1 MRAVL
6 GVVGLMVG
14 VFIGAVISEG
24 AGGIARFIL
33 IGGGLIVLVIGP
45 LSLGVIISSI
55 DPIILSGI
63 KVGIALILIF
73 IWVLILTKVKNWI
86 FKSQVKS

>member
-1 MRAVL
+1 MAIKIYSFIFVMWVL
-6 GVVGLMVG
+6 
-14 VFIGAVISEG
+14 
-24 AGGIARFIL
+24 IL
-33 IGGGLIVLVIGP
+33 IGGGLMTLVIGP
-45 LSLGVIISSI
+45 FSLGNITNT

>member
-1 MRAVL
+1 MNVKIYSFIF
-6 GVVGLMVG
+6 VMWILM
-14 VFIGAVISEG
+14 
-24 AGGIARFIL
+24 L

-45 LSLGVIISSI
+45 LSLGTIESV

>member
-1 MRAVL
+1 MNVKIYSFIF
-6 GVVGLMVG
+6 VMWILM
-14 VFIGAVISEG
+14 
-24 AGGIARFIL
+24 L

-45 LSLGVIISSI
+45 FSLGVIISSI